1 MLKKNKAYKI
11 HGHDQACNV
20 AIVSHL
26 KNICILAY
34 FIGTEGI
41 ELYILS
47 LFLSP

>member
-20 AIVSHL
+20 EIVSHL

-34 FIGTEGI
+34 LI
-41 ELYILS
+41 ELKVLNYIFCLS
-47 LFLSP
+47 F